1 MKHEIGHHDCKIL
14 TSKKIFVEHLFK
26 SFLEEPPSYIR
37 DSWVLQIVFHEVRI
51 LIKHELIENINYF
64 LCIFIWFIDIITHSI
79 ILGLL
84 LQIMRQNVVDFRAK
98 QGILEQWITYNIF
111 GVPTHHQLRVYS
123 KDFERVIDIH
133 Q

>member
-1 MKHEIGHHDCKIL
+1 
-14 TSKKIFVEHLFK
+14 
-26 SFLEEPPSYIR
+26 
-37 DSWVLQIVFHEVRI
+37 
-51 LIKHELIENINYF
+51 
-64 LCIFIWFIDIITHSI
+64 
-79 ILGLL
+79 
-84 LQIMRQNVVDFRAK
+84 MRQNVVDFRAK